1 MDLVILAAG
10 MGSRFGGLKQIE
22 PIDNDGNFI
31 IDYTIYDAIKV
42 GFDKVIFIIKKE
54 KYNTFR
60 ETIGNR
66 IEKQIKVEYVFQ
78 DMNLYLPKDVNIADR
93 VKPWGTAHAIL
104 CAKDKVENDFVIV
117 NADDYYGRESLRL
130 AKDFLKNNLD
140 KNKLVMVGYKTIN
153 TLTENGA
160 VRRGVCNIIDGNL
173 KCLVES
179 SIEKVGDKIIQNPVG
194 TEEKYFIEP
203 NTLVSMNL
211 FGLNKNIFDFLQNGF
226 KEFIIANS
234 KDLSTC
240 EYFIPTILTKY
251 VENKMGNIK
260 VLNTND
266 KWYGLT
272 YKQDFE
278 NVCNG
283 INEMVEANFYPEH
296 LWL

>member
-22 PIDNDGNFI
+22 PIDCDGNFI

-42 GFDKVIFIIKKE
+42 GFDKVIFIIKE
-54 KYNTFR
+54 ENYDAFR
-60 ETIGNR
+60 ETIGKR

-78 DMNLYLPKDVNIADR
+78 DINSYLPKDVKTVNR
-93 VKPWGTAHAIL
+93 QKPWGTAHAVL
-104 CAKDKVENDFVIV
+104 CAKDKVENDFAMV
-117 NADDYYGRESLRL
+117 NADDYYGRESL
-130 AKDFLKNNLD
+130 KVMYEFLKNNKQ
-140 KNKLVMVGYKTIN
+140 KNNLVMVGYKTIN

-160 VRRGVCNIIDGNL
+160 VKRGVCNIVDGNL
-173 KCLVES
+173 KGLVES
-179 SIEKVGDKIIQNPVG
+179 SIEKIENKIIQNPLG
-194 TEEKYFIEP
+194 TDEKYIVEP

-211 FGLNKNIFDFLQNGF
+211 FGFNKNIFEFLQKGF
-226 KEFIIANS
+226 ETFIIANS

-251 VENKMGNIK
+251 VEDKLGDIK
-260 VLNTND
+260 VLSTND

-283 INEMVEANFYPEH
+283 INEMVENGLYPKH
-296 LWL
+296 LWY